1 MESERARSPSGYGE
15 CGGGQ
20 GTHSPQEMMY
30 VVVYTLAKALNFIFA
45 LYIPR
50 KGNKTRSQDF
60 YTQKK
65 SSI

>member
-50 KGNKTRSQDF
+50 KGKKHSLKIFTR
-60 YTQKK
+60 KK
-65 SSI
+65 KK